1 MMKHN
6 LHAPNKFLALTKLQG
21 ALLGAAVG
29 DALGWPQEFPKK
41 HVNKKSQKR
50 VPSLEFQRWERKA
63 GGQYYPHIEVIQPG
77 EYSDD
82 TQLLLCTAR
91 SLLYSEQW
99 WQHFTQ
105 YELPTW
111 IQYERGGGGAT
122 LRSVRSWM
130 DGQSPWSNHKLRQQ
144 YFNAGGNGVAMRI
157 LPHCLLGIF
166 DSDFTTIAHNI
177 IANGVTTHG
186 NPRALVGA
194 LAYGFALWIAL
205 RQSES
210 LEYGKLIDVLLTD
223 ISAWSHLSNI
233 GDFYPDWELAVKSF
247 HHDQYKK
254 QWQLAVNEMQ
264 QLLEQSRFG
273 ISQGALSIDTEIL
286 KQLGCFS
293 REKGLGTI
301 TAAAAIFLASRYAAD
316 PSHGLLEAAFAHGA
330 DTDTLASMTGALLSA
345 ISGSEW
351 LDQSA
356 EEVQDAEYL
365 KIIGQKLIQKDLP
378 IPAYRST
385 QANEMGKASSTEML
399 KNLEKLQRGAKILLA
414 DSREATLLETYL
426 HPSSSNATRAK
437 SWKLLTAD
445 GQTLYVKRVWH
456 DKVEAKGEITVISPS
471 ESYEVDSVSQS
482 ATQPELAGSQTS
494 NHQALSRIDLTVNLL
509 PAKASDS
516 AVKLVVDN
524 LDDSRFFYEKVLGF
538 TCIKESKKL
547 VKYGNIWLIESQ
559 KENVTD
565 EIGNSCLVSS
575 TQDANPDVWVE
586 VESFDNVYQNVC
598 LVGLE
603 IVKSISERDA
613 SRYFICRDPSRHLIL
628 IKEVDF

>member
-6 LHAPNKFLALTKLQG
+6 LHASNKFLTLTKAQG

-41 HVNKKSQKR
+41 HVNKKTQKR
-50 VPSLEFQRWERKA
+50 VASLEFQQWERKA
-63 GGQYYPHIEVIQPG
+63 GGQYYPHIEIIQPG

-82 TQLLLCTAR
+82 AQLLLCTAR

-99 WQHFTQ
+99 WEYFTR

-130 DGQSPWSNHKLRQQ
+130 DGQSPWSNYKLRQQ

-166 DSDFTTIAHNI
+166 DSDFTAIAYNI
-177 IANGVTTHG
+177 MANGVTTHG
-186 NPRALVGA
+186 HPRALVGA
-194 LAYGFALWIAL
+194 LAYGFAIWIAL

-223 ISAWSHLSNI
+223 ISDWSQLSNI
-233 GDFYPDWELAVKSF
+233 GNFYPNWEFAAKDFY
-247 HHDQYKK
+247 HDQYEK
-254 QWQLAVNEMQ
+254 QWQLAVDEMQ

-286 KQLGCFS
+286 RQLGCFS
-293 REKGLGTI
+293 REKGSGTI

-356 EEVQDAEYL
+356 EAVQDAEYL
-365 KIIGQKLIQKDLP
+365 KTIGQKLIQQDSP
-378 IPAYRST
+378 TSAYPST
-385 QANEMGKASSTEML
+385 QANEKGKVSSTEML
-399 KNLEKLQRGAKILLA
+399 KNLEQLQRGDRILLA
-414 DSREATLLETYL
+414 DSREATLLEIYL
-426 HPSSSNATRAK
+426 HSSSSKATRAK
-437 SWKLLTAD
+437 SWKLLTVD

-456 DKVEAKGEITVISPS
+456 DKAEDKRANTATSPS
-471 ESYEVDSVSQS
+471 GSYEVDSVVQS
-482 ATQPELAGSQTS
+482 ATQLELASSQTS
-494 NHQALSRIDLTVNLL
+494 NDKALSEINSTVNLL

-516 AVKLVVDN
+516 AVKLIVDN

-538 TCIKESKKL
+538 TCVKESKKL
-547 VKYGNIWLIESQ
+547 VKYGNIWLTEAQ
-559 KENVTD
+559 KDKVVD
-565 EIGNSCLVSS
+565 ETSNSCLKTS

-586 VESFDNVYQNVC
+586 VESLDNVYQNVC